1 MKTLNLET
9 KNKEQELIKQ
19 YLEENASDIL
29 ADKINNGV
37 KITKDGKTLL
47 SKKDLNGFM
56 KFAADEA
63 KKQAEKNAVYA
74 CIEDKVVF
82 GWAIHYFEEDSIEG
96 KLFNEDGTEFEQ
108 KIEKKPLP
116 EAKIEVRKPQN
127 TQTSLFDFIKEP
139 EVQETKVET
148 VKTEKMQ
155 YTFDSE
161 TGEVLSK
168 EEIENSFDKHTMY
181 ILSSKLEGKLEMQ
194 WGVKWLKLKT

>member
-181 ILSSKLEGKLEMQ
+181 ILSSKLEGKLEIQ
-194 WGVKWLKLKT
+194 

>member
-9 KNKEQELIKQ
+9 KNKEQEMIKQ

-96 KLFNEDGTEFEQ
+96 NLFNEDGTKFEQ
-108 KIEKKPLP
+108 KIDKKPLP
-116 EAKIEVRKPQN
+116 EAKIEIRKPQN

-139 EVQETKVET
+139 AVQETKVET